1 MIKENSS
8 YNTTYV
14 GYLDFNPNNE
24 STLFVELIKQNL
36 STNNK
41 DSIEYFDDGL
51 KKLLESKLRN
61 KNKEIE

>member
-1 MIKENSS
+1 MIKENAS

-36 STNNK
+36 STNKN

-51 KKLLESKLRN
+51 KKLLE
-61 KNKEIE
+61 